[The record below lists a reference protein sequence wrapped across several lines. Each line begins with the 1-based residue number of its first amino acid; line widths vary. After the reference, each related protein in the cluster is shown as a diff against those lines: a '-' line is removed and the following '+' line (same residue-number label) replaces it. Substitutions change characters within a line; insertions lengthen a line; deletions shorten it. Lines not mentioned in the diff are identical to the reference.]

1 MRKTIVPGDAQ
12 MGMRVMGFEGSWL
25 HHPFWKTNFVIDD
38 AETLRR
44 VREAN
49 IPGVI
54 IETQTNPDTRVV
66 RAQAREATLIA
77 PERKIITPALLAE
90 ARSDRAAA
98 SRGPSE
104 DADLTRAKAV
114 MNRARKVM
122 FNLFEQARLGRA
134 VRAGEVTALADEIA
148 ESVMRNPGAMLNVA
162 RLKSKTE
169 YTYMHSVAVC
179 TLMINL
185 AKTLNMPE
193 NGYRAIGLAGLLH
206 DVGKVT
212 IPLEILDKAGKLTD
226 AEYEEIKRHTTNG
239 RDLIAEST
247 DVPEIALDVC
257 AHHHEKM
264 DGTGYPFGLH
274 GSELSIHARM
284 GAICDVYD
292 ALTSDRIYK
301 AGWTPQDALSSMQE
315 WEGHFDPTL
324 FFQFQRSIGIFPVG
338 MLVELR
344 SQRLGVI
351 LPNSR
356 RNARPRASAFYD
368 MRAQDF
374 IAPEIV
380 LLDESLRHDQAMRAA
395 DPARWSLQNWDM
407 ARAALL
413 DGKDPRP
420 LLDRAA

>member
-1 MRKTIVPGDAQ
+1 
-12 MGMRVMGFEGSWL
+12 MGMKVVGFEGSWL
-25 HHPFWKTNFVIDD
+25 HHPFWKSNFVIDD

-44 VREAN
+44 VQESSVA
-49 IPGVI
+49 GVI
-54 IETQTNPDTRVV
+54 IEI
-66 RAQAREATLIA
+66 QAEEAPTPTAA
-77 PERKIITPALLAE
+77 PAASSIERKVITPALLAE
-90 ARSDRAAA
+90 ARSDRAVA
-98 SRGPSE
+98 SRSTSQ

-122 FNLFEQARLGRA
+122 FDLFEQARLGRA

-148 ESVMRNPGAMLNVA
+148 DSVERNPGAMLNVA

-193 NGYRAIGLAGLLH
+193 ETFRPIGLAGLLH

-212 IPLEILDKAGKLTD
+212 IPLEILDKADKLTD
-226 AEYEEIKRHTTNG
+226 PEYEEIKRHTING
-239 RDLIAEST
+239 RDLIAESA
-247 DVPEIALDVC
+247 DLPEIALDVC

-264 DGTGYPFGLH
+264 DGTGYPFGLQ
-274 GSELSIHARM
+274 GSALSIHARM

-292 ALTSDRIYK
+292 ALTSDRVYK
-301 AGWTPQDALSSMQE
+301 AGWTPQDALSSMQD
-315 WEGHFDPTL
+315 WEGHFDLPL

-351 LPNSR
+351 LPTGR
-356 RNARPRASAFYD
+356 RNGRARARAFYD

-374 IAPEIV
+374 IPPEIV
-380 LLDESLRHDQAMRAA
+380 LLDDSLSHDQAMRQA
-395 DPARWSLQNWDM
+395 DPARWSLPNWDL
-407 ARAALL
+407 ARAALI